1 MKKPQGPVSAEIILQ
16 KSRFLALVFPVN
28 TPEEAREK
36 LKELKKQYED
46 ATHVVHTF
54 LTGKANSLTTGYSDD
69 GEPPGTAGRPV
80 FDVVKGREATGI
92 FVAVVRWF
100 GGTKLG
106 TGGLVKAYG
115 DAAKAVLDLVAWD
128 EDLDWEEFT
137 LEVDYSLYEPT
148 VRALKDRGG
157 VVLAEDFAHSV
168 KMKGKL
174 LVQEKSGWENW
185 VRDAARGA
193 WKVRWDTK
201 EA

>member
-1 MKKPQGPVSAEIILQ
+1 MKKPKAPVSAEIVLQ

-36 LKELKKQYED
+36 LKDLKNRYED
-46 ATHVVHTF
+46 ATHVVHAF
-54 LTGKANSLTTGYSDD
+54 LTGKAASLITGYSDD

-80 FDVVKGREATGI
+80 FDVVKGRDATGI

-115 DAAKAVLDLVAWD
+115 DAAKTVMDLVEWE
-128 EDLDWEEFT
+128 EDLDWAEFS
-137 LEVDYSLYEPT
+137 LELDYSIYEAT

-157 VVLAEDFAHSV
+157 AVLSEDFTQTIRLQ
-168 KMKGKL
+168 GKL
-174 LVQEKSGWENW
+174 LADRKPDWSLWF
-185 VRDAARGA
+185 RDATRGSGSIV
-193 WKVRWDTK
+193 WSK
-201 EA
+201 ED